1 MCFASVSHWVMC
13 WALRWGVLRLLCVVV
28 AVCCGCGVMC
38 WALRW
43 GVLRL
48 WCVLCSHERVVFTPH
63 KQTQLFKSCY
73 LARSVLRCYY
83 PWLHCKTFPFIW
95 NGLFVMD
102 AKPVFK
108 CVYVLCPWT
117 DSGCV
122 SRARAGLIHP
132 HPVYY
137 VQSCLVS
144 LSRYKLFEEVSEG
157 RNK

>member
-1 MCFASVSHWVMC
+1 M
-13 WALRWGVLRLLCVVV
+13 G
-28 AVCCGCGVMC
+28 CGCGVCCVVMNESSLHLINKHNYLKVVIWPVAC
-38 WALRW
+38 CLFITP
-43 GVLRL
+43 GSIVRL
-48 WCVLCSHERVVFTPH
+48 FHSSEM
-63 KQTQLFKSCY
+63 
-73 LARSVLRCYY
+73 
-83 PWLHCKTFPFIW
+83 
-95 NGLFVMD
+95 GFVMD

-122 SRARAGLIHP
+122 SRDRGGLIHP

-144 LSRYKLFEEVSEG
+144 LSPYKLFEEVSEG